1 MSRTSVRR
9 AVATT
14 ASLTLIAAGVTVGM
28 GAGIASAAPTCEQ
41 SSSVTKKDASTGE
54 LLGIGHTYT
63 KSVTEAEVAAG
74 TEVTYETVISTSGI
88 GNPFVD
94 RVTDFAPAGF
104 GAPVQAEVTAFHA
117 IGGLKTETVAT
128 TADGTGYKVAN
139 SGWSV
144 TASNPLT
151 VKMTYLV
158 PAGVS
163 VGDEITSGG
172 ISVAGTAAVGN
183 NLPDLDACFTVR
195 GKNAGESVSG
205 SLDGMGLGSSD
216 SNMSSTGS
224 LSDFI
229 GDVISRIFS
238 NGS

>member
-41 SSSVTKKDASTGE
+41 SSSAFKKDASTWGAT
-54 LLGIGHTYT
+54 HSYS
-63 KSVTEAEVAAG
+63 KSLPEKEAAAG
-74 TEVTYETVISTSGI
+74 TEVTYKSVVGTEGGLPLVYSI
-88 GNPFVD
+88 
-94 RVTDFAPAGF
+94 TDYPPANF
-104 GAPVQAEVTAFHA
+104 GAPVSAKVTALHA
-117 IGGLKTETVAT
+117 IGGVKSEIVDFTPN
-128 TADGTGYKVAN
+128 GTGFKVAN
-139 SGWSV
+139 ALGWSV
-144 TASNPLT
+144 NSGNPAILE
-151 VKMTYLV
+151 MTYLV
-158 PAGVS
+158 PEGAAL
-163 VGDEITSGG
+163 GDQITSGG
-172 ISVAGTAAVGN
+172 MGATGTIGIDN
-183 NLPDLDACFTVR
+183 TLPDVNSCFTVR

-205 SLDGMGLGSSD
+205 SLDGAGLGSSD
-216 SNMSSTGS
+216 GNMSSTGS